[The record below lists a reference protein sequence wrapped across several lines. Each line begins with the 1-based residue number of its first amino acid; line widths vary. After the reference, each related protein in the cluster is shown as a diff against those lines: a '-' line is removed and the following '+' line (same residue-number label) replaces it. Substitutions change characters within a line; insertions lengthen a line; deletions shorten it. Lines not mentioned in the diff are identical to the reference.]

1 MAKRDSFLL
10 RIPPELLDA
19 LRRWADDEFRSVN
32 SQIEMILARAVAQSG
47 RSSAKSAEESND
59 STETKGKKKPKL
71 GP

>member
-10 RIPPELLDA
+10 RISPELLEA

-47 RSSAKSAEESND
+47 RSSNSKDEPD
-59 STETKGKKKPKL
+59 ETGGPKGKKKPQR
-71 GP
+71 GV

>member
-19 LRRWADDEFRSVN
+19 IRRWADDEFRSVN

-47 RSSAKSAEESND
+47 RSPKTNDESNESGD
-59 STETKGKKKPKL
+59 SKEKKKPPR
-71 GP
+71 GA

>member
-47 RSSAKSAEESND
+47 RTPKTKDETGESED
-59 STETKGKKKPKL
+59 TKGKKKTQR
-71 GP
+71 GA

>member
-10 RIPPELLDA
+10 RIPPELLEA

-47 RSSAKSAEESND
+47 RSSKSEDKSDE
-59 STETKGKKKPKL
+59 TEAPKGKKKPQR
-71 GP
+71 GG

>member
-19 LRRWADDEFRSVN
+19 IRRWADDEFRSVN

-47 RSSAKSAEESND
+47 RASKTNGE
-59 STETKGKKKPKL
+59 STESGDSKEEKMPPRGA
-71 GP
+71 